1 MISNNLPFIEKY
13 KPKKIEDL
21 VINEIIIK
29 QLNGFIKNS
38 SIPHLILCGNSG
50 IGKTSFINCLVK
62 KIYPK
67 EYINDLVFEL
77 NSFDD
82 RGIEINTFIINF
94 SKKKTDIDENS
105 SLCKLI
111 IIEEADNITDKTQK
125 LISSNFEKYP
135 NVKFIFTCNNTNE
148 IIECIQS
155 RCSIIC
161 FTEIPEKQLINRLKY
176 ICKCENIENDEK
188 SLLYLFNSS
197 NNDIRKTI
205 NNMELV
211 YYTEKKITIE
221 QINNVLN
228 IPSLKIYEDL
238 YASIINKNIEKIC
251 LIIRNLKNDGY
262 YAFDVLIY
270 FINFLIKYE
279 METEEEEDF
288 KIKLINI
295 LSKQTFVMSSKS
307 VCNYIQLTGA
317 LLICTE

>member
-1 MISNNLPFIEKY
+1 MTSNNLPFIEKY

-21 VINEIIIK
+21 VLNEIILK
-29 QLNGFIKNS
+29 QLNSFITNT
-38 SIPHLILCGNSG
+38 SISHLILSGNNG

-62 KIYPK
+62 KLYMK
-67 EYINDLVFEL
+67 EHINNLVFEL

-82 RGIEINTFIINF
+82 RGIEINTFIVNF
-94 SKKKTDIDENS
+94 AKKKIDIEENG

-135 NVKFIFTCNNTNE
+135 DIKFIFTCNNTNE

-155 RCSIIC
+155 RCNIIC
-161 FTEIPEKQLINRLKY
+161 FTEIPEKQLIDRLQY

-197 NNDIRKTI
+197 NKDIRKTI

-211 YYTEKKITIE
+211 FHTEKKITIE
-221 QINNVLN
+221 KINSVLN
-228 IPSLKIYEDL
+228 IPSIKIYEEL
-238 YASIINKNIEKIC
+238 FYAIFNKNIKNIC
-251 LIIRNLKNDGY
+251 TIVRNFKNEGY
-262 YAFDVLIY
+262 YSFDVLIY
-270 FINFLIKYE
+270 FINFLINFDI
-279 METEEEEDF
+279 EDEDL

-295 LSKQTFVMSSKS
+295 LSKQTYVMSSKS
-307 VCNYIQLTGA
+307 VCNYIQLTGV
-317 LLICTE
+317 LLQCIE

>member
-1 MISNNLPFIEKY
+1 MTSNNLPFIEKY

-21 VINEIIIK
+21 ILNEIILR
-29 QLNGFIKNS
+29 QLNDFINNK
-38 SIPHLILCGNSG
+38 SIPNLIFCGNSG
-50 IGKTSFINCLVK
+50 IGKSSTINCLIK

-94 SKKKTDIDENS
+94 AKKKVEFDENV
-105 SLCKLI
+105 SLFKLI

-135 NVKFIFTCNNTNE
+135 NTKFIFTCNNTNE

-161 FTEIPEKQLINRLKY
+161 FTDIPENQLISRLRY

-197 NNDIRKTI
+197 NKDIRKTI

-211 YYTEKKITIE
+211 YYTEKKITIDK
-221 QINNVLN
+221 INSVLN

-238 YASIINKNIEKIC
+238 FDAIFNKNIKNIC
-251 LIIRNLKNDGY
+251 IIVRNLKNDGY
-262 YAFDVLIY
+262 YSFDVLIY
-270 FINFLIKYE
+270 FINFLINFDI
-279 METEEEEDF
+279 EDEDL

-295 LSKQTFVMSSKS
+295 LSKQTYVMSSKS
-307 VCNYIQLTGA
+307 VCNYIQLTGI
-317 LLICTE
+317 LLQCVE

>member
-1 MISNNLPFIEKY
+1 MTTNNLPFIEKY

-21 VINEIIIK
+21 VLNEIILK
-29 QLNGFIKNS
+29 QLNGFVVSK
-38 SIPHLILCGNSG
+38 SISNLVLSGSSG
-50 IGKTSFINCLVK
+50 IGKSSFINCLVK

-94 SKKKTDIDENS
+94 AKKKIDFEDNN

-135 NVKFIFTCNNTNE
+135 NLKFIFTCNNTNE

-161 FTEIPEKQLINRLKY
+161 FTEIPEKQLINRLQY
-176 ICKCENIENDEK
+176 ICKSENIENDEQ

-197 NNDIRKTI
+197 NKDIRKTI

-211 YYTEKKITIE
+211 YYTEKKITIDN
-221 QINNVLN
+221 INSVLN

-238 YASIINKNIEKIC
+238 YESIINKNIEKIC
-251 LIIRNLKNDGY
+251 LITRNLKNEGY

-279 METEEEEDF
+279 MEEEEDL

-307 VCNYIQLTGA
+307 VCNYIQLTGS
-317 LLICTE
+317 LLSCIE